1 MGNAGHK
8 AGRPPSSSGGLLG
21 RLRNRPD
28 SEHEQALIR
37 VGFACLTIAYCF
49 GLHWTYDAGAEWSQ
63 TFAYPLVVASVGLV
77 LSLTIVAH
85 ILWQPGI
92 SVIRRST
99 AMVIDIIFLSVFM
112 HFGGAYTA
120 LWYPIYLWVTFGMGF
135 RYGLPYLIAATALS
149 LISFVIVI
157 RTTPYWS
164 DQTYLSVGLLLALFV
179 LPAYASSLLVKLT
192 KAKAQAEEANQAK
205 SRFLA
210 NMSHELRTP
219 LNAVIGMS
227 DLLDSARLDRE
238 QADMVRSIRA
248 SGRALLSLI
257 NQVLDFSRIE
267 SAKVTVQSE
276 DFDLHTLLASLG
288 AMMRPQSHAKDL
300 TFEVHLAPQV
310 PVQLH
315 GDKQHLNQVLVNLI
329 FNALKFTETGGVSL
343 NVSTCPSTEESWRL
357 RFEVRDTGI
366 GIKPEALSRIFESFT
381 QADDAINRRY
391 GGTGLGLTICR
402 QLIEAMGGRIG
413 VDSTYGE
420 GSCFW
425 FELPFENA
433 QREAPKTI
441 PDEAAVVCLSPKHR
455 DDLQI
460 AFGRLGV
467 PILEIFESWAPAA
480 QCMTEIAGQT
490 SARIALCLDL
500 RDLGDDLQA
509 HIDEIQET
517 GLERPTVLIA
527 HEEQKELEGLLD
539 SNVVVRLNNLT
550 DTGALA
556 NALRFALLY
565 ETGGEPAKL
574 AALPR
579 SDRGLRILV
588 ADDNNVNRRVVAK
601 ILEHMG
607 FEAALVEN
615 GEQALDLLDA
625 QDFDL
630 VLMDMQMPVMSGV
643 EATKFYRMANIGG
656 PHLPIVALTADAT
669 TTAKEQALEAGMDA
683 CLTKPVEP
691 AHLLETIESLVP
703 SESGATRGS
712 DTKLEPDLKVVTHP
726 RFSAERHPVLD
737 YRTLEKL
744 MMLDSSASF
753 LTSLIDDFLSDGE
766 QLLGELKT
774 AAERKDAREFRDI
787 IHGLRGSA
795 MNIGGLSLYN
805 LLLTYRGINQD
816 DLDREGADYL
826 ARITEEFYSLRAA
839 LSQYVREHEG
849 EELPS

>member
-1 MGNAGHK
+1 
-8 AGRPPSSSGGLLG
+8 
-21 RLRNRPD
+21 
-28 SEHEQALIR
+28 
-37 VGFACLTIAYCF
+37 
-49 GLHWTYDAGAEWSQ
+49 
-63 TFAYPLVVASVGLV
+63 
-77 LSLTIVAH
+77 
-85 ILWQPGI
+85 
-92 SVIRRST
+92 
-99 AMVIDIIFLSVFM
+99 MVIDIVSLSVFM

-135 RYGLPYLIAATALS
+135 RYGLPYLVAATVLS
-149 LISFVIVI
+149 LVSFVIVI
-157 RTTPYWS
+157 RTTPYWG
-164 DQTYLSVGLLLALFV
+164 DQTLLSVGLLLALFV

-257 NQVLDFSRIE
+257 NQVLDFSRVE
-267 SAKVTVQSE
+267 SAKITVQKE
-276 DFDLHTLLASLG
+276 DFDLHMMLASLG

-300 TFEVHLAPQV
+300 AFAVRLSPEI
-310 PVQLH
+310 PVQLR

-329 FNALKFTETGGVSL
+329 FNALKFTESGGVSL
-343 NVSTCPSTEESWRL
+343 NVSTGPSEDAAYRL

-413 VDSTYGE
+413 VDSTFGE

-425 FELPFENA
+425 FELPFEQA
-433 QREAPKTI
+433 QAAAPQTL
-441 PDEAAVVCLSPKHR
+441 PDDGTLACFSPNHADEAH
-455 DDLQI
+455 I
-460 AFGRLGV
+460 AFGRLA
-467 PILEIFESWAPAA
+467 IPAVHVFGDWPEALQSLQELSA
-480 QCMTEIAGQT
+480 QSTT
-490 SARIALCLDL
+490 RVALILDL
-500 RDLGDDLQA
+500 RGHDTDALTLVEDLQGSGS
-509 HIDEIQET
+509 EV
-517 GLERPTVLIA
+517 PVVLIA
-527 HEEQKELEGLLD
+527 DQEVDTPVPSQA
-539 SNVVVRLNNLT
+539 SSIVVRLKGLS
-550 DTGALA
+550 DTVALA
-556 NALRFALLY
+556 NATRFALLF
-565 ETGGEPAKL
+565 EHGGEPAKL
-574 AALPR
+574 DALPR
-579 SDRGLRILV
+579 STRRLRILV
-588 ADDNNVNRRVVAK
+588 ADDNSVNRRVVAK

-615 GEQALDLLDA
+615 GEQALEILDA

-643 EATKFYRMANIGG
+643 EATKFYRMTSLGG

-669 TTAKEQALEAGMDA
+669 TAAKEQALESGMDA

-691 AHLLETIESLVP
+691 VHLLETIEALVP
-703 SESGATRGS
+703 VGSGATKEPETVR
-712 DTKLEPDLKVVTHP
+712 EPDLKIVTHP
-726 RFSAERHPVLD
+726 RFSADRHPVLD

-744 MMLDSSASF
+744 VMLDSSSSF

-766 QLLGELKT
+766 LLLGELKA
-774 AAERKDAREFRDI
+774 AAERQDVREFRDLM
-787 IHGLRGSA
+787 HGLRGSA
-795 MNIGGLSLYN
+795 MNIGGLNLYN
-805 LLLTYRGINQD
+805 LLLSYRGVDQD
-816 DLDREGADYL
+816 DLGHKGAEYL
-826 ARITEEFYSLRAA
+826 EHITEEFYSLRAA
-839 LSQYVREHEG
+839 LSQYVREHQG